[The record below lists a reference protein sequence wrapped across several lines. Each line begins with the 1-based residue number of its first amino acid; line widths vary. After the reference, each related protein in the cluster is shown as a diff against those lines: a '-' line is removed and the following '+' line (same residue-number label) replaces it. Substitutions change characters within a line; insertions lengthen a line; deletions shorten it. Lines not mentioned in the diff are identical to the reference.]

1 MLFRGRKGLFREV
14 ERISLYPQSLSV
26 VVKMWLATVLRL
38 VVLSNAAPSLTTIQV
53 ESVRNIH
60 KLVSWEKDQSATS
73 SQFILG
79 VSIGLQFLMKSALNE
94 SESELK
100 GVIDELNTSLRH
112 YLEFGDERESE
123 LK

>member
-1 MLFRGRKGLFREV
+1 MLCRGWKGLFREV

-38 VVLSNAAPSLTTIQV
+38 VVLSSAAPSLTTIQV

-100 GVIDELNTSLRH
+100 GVIDELNTSLRY
-112 YLEFGDERESE
+112 YLEIGDERESE